1 MPNLDLRVLPI
12 LALAALGCSA
22 PARGASF
29 PCDKADT
36 ADERAVCAHLPLNDR
51 DVEMAVR
58 FAILKDVL
66 PMGGGTKLRED
77 QEAWLDERRAC
88 GADLACL
95 KSVYDARLTV
105 LRAVQSEFSKQGPQ

>member
-12 LALAALGCSA
+12 LAVAALGWST
-22 PARGASF
+22 PARAASF
-29 PCDKADT
+29 PCDRAEA

-66 PMGGGTKLRED
+66 PMGGGAKLRED
-77 QEAWLDERRAC
+77 QEAWLAERRTC
-88 GADLACL
+88 GGDVACL
-95 KSVYDARLTV
+95 KDVYDARLTV
-105 LRAVQSEFSKQGPQ
+105 LRAVQSEFSKQEAP